1 MEIVEN
7 KINPAD
13 VAALKEVQTESAP
26 QYDPKKMY
34 EWGPSSKFTL
44 TGDEFGVIL
53 NSLRKVL
60 VSPEAQMIL
69 AVDRASDAIENV
81 LARAVATGQVTEKKK

>member
-7 KINPAD
+7 KINPVGED
-13 VAALKEVQTESAP
+13 VQAEIAAP

>member
-7 KINPAD
+7 KINPVGDDSRDAKAE
-13 VAALKEVQTESAP
+13 VAPP

>member
-7 KINPAD
+7 KINPGTPKVD
-13 VAALKEVQTESAP
+13 DPQMETAP

-44 TGDEFGVIL
+44 SGDEFGVIL